1 MKEIQNHLTERFSA
15 LRDSR
20 QGAVFFI
27 EHGLEDDELDELRVS
42 VQRSLQTH
50 PLDSG
55 WWDSHDLPLLVAAT
69 EEGYR
74 YRGAGTDF
82 WPLVEE
88 KLGFAVP
95 PQGRQ
100 RIKDLFVRA
109 TARFRGVRPPST
121 AWAEAFHLIVWPI
134 AHALLPLEFHRPLAA
149 TLADLRVSASD
160 ADDATLYRA
169 VRVAA
174 ALPTARFATLLEDV
188 AVVVSLTRSLLRR
201 EGHDLSAEI
210 VSRLAADLEADDVAR
225 RGVTVARSIQRAAQ
239 GKNGGAVQLPPAT
252 RTKGTLQLRLAND
265 ALLLEASFPPL
276 DAATSEHLRRSLRR
290 RRFAPQL
297 WGATARVPSD
307 QLLSGLPFSVKL
319 TKLPDTD
326 TPLFPDLDIGEFDAR
341 DIALL
346 HGFEL
351 QLAPPHLFAVSA
363 DGDIARLVLGATISG
378 HRKYWALLSEDD
390 DAPQG
395 ARAIGEVGPLRCFE
409 LDPSDAAGARALTQF
424 GFDVRFGVS
433 VRFAGTPSLDRGA
446 DVPTF
451 VVGDNRVLVPQRLT
465 GDAALVVDLDGR
477 SAAARATEVVRVVV
491 EPGEHRVR
499 VSSETDSREYTFR
512 GGGAPPPPN
521 TPLRVELRSEER
533 TVQALVAGRLTFA
546 VDGAAPVDGLWLTV
560 HLDVG
565 GRVFSATGPLGPVP
579 QTVSTEHSVM
589 KALLN
594 ENVRDYVSGAAAAT
608 LRARVGHLASAAWH
622 LERIVRP
629 CWWDL
634 SRRDPELLGEAGP
647 LRFGV
652 VSAEEPVG
660 APSKGKTGSGTYLL
674 APMALDQLEYS
685 AAAPFATL
693 CVAPRRG
700 QLRDLSIAQASK
712 PRLERRRRGA
722 RGGVGLEDL
731 TEAYLRW
738 SLAETRSALAE
749 IHRGQVTA
757 RIEEWMSELTCGP
770 EWAKAEETLPRRDE
784 WGVLDQVCQ
793 ELSLG
798 RDGLVE
804 LTAEQDRQI
813 RQLAVDE
820 IRRSIPALWARV
832 GPPSELDDADYE
844 ALDGAWAKAYET
856 LAGRYRAR
864 GQRDIAD
871 KLGDADPGE
880 SPDRWAAAFV
890 TVRQRVELHALA
902 AMLLP
907 SNSAS
912 RLMALEVGQMT
923 VDDVAEE
930 LFAWA
935 SSARK
940 AFAGEPPT
948 REVLK
953 ASYALWVEPE
963 LALTLD
969 WRAALDPFLAERSV
983 ARAARYLALRA
994 RESRWGGA

>member
-1 MKEIQNHLTERFSA
+1 MKEIQSRLTERFSA

-27 EHGLEDDELDELRVS
+27 EHGLEDHELGELRVS

-50 PLDSG
+50 PLESG

-88 KLGFAVP
+88 KLGFAVS

-109 TARFRGVRPPST
+109 TTQFRGVRPPST
-121 AWAEAFHLIVWPI
+121 AWAEAFHLIAWPI

-160 ADDATLYRA
+160 ADDAALYRA

-174 ALPTARFATLLEDV
+174 SLPTARFATLLEDV
-188 AVVVSLTRSLLRR
+188 GVVVSLTRSLLRR
-201 EGHDLSAEI
+201 EGYELSAEI
-210 VSRLAADLEADDVAR
+210 VSRLVADLQADDVAR

-239 GKNGGAVQLPPAT
+239 GKLGGAVHLPPAT
-252 RTKGTLQLRLAND
+252 RTKGTLQLRFAND

-307 QLLSGLPFSVKL
+307 QLLSGLPFTVKL
-319 TKLPDTD
+319 AKVPDKG
-326 TPLFPDLDIGEFDAR
+326 TPLFPDLDDREFDVG
-341 DIALL
+341 DIAVL

-351 QLAPPHLFAVSA
+351 ELAPPHLFAVSA

-378 HRKYWALLSEDD
+378 HRKYWALLGEDD
-390 DAPQG
+390 DEPQG
-395 ARAIGEVGPLRCFE
+395 APAVGEVGPLKCFE
-409 LDPSDAAGARALTQF
+409 LDPSNAAGVRALTQLR
-424 GFDVRFGVS
+424 FDVRFGVS

-451 VVGDNRVLVPQRLT
+451 AAGDSRVLVPQRLT
-465 GDAALVVDLDGR
+465 GAASLVVDLDGH

-491 EPGEHRVR
+491 EAGEHRVR

-521 TPLRVELRSEER
+521 AAVRVELRSEER
-533 TVQALVAGRLTFA
+533 TVQALLAGRLTFA
-546 VDGAAPVDGLWLTV
+546 VDGAAPLDGLSLTV
-560 HLDVG
+560 YLDVG
-565 GRVFSATGPLGPVP
+565 GREFSATGPLGPVP
-579 QTVSTEHSVM
+579 QTVSTEHAVM
-589 KALLN
+589 KALLS
-594 ENVRDYVSGAAAAT
+594 EDVRDHVSGAATAT
-608 LRARVGHLASAAWH
+608 LRARVGHLASAAWD

-634 SRRDPELLGEAGP
+634 RGDPQLLGEAGP

-652 VSAEEPVG
+652 VSAEEPVAAPIDG
-660 APSKGKTGSGTYLL
+660 ATGSGTYLL
-674 APMALDQLEYS
+674 APIALDQLDYS

-700 QLRDLSIAQASK
+700 QLRDLSIAKASK
-712 PRLERRRRGA
+712 PKLERRRRGA

-738 SLAETRSALAE
+738 SLAETRNALGQ
-749 IHRGQVTA
+749 IYRGQVTA
-757 RIEEWMSELTCGP
+757 RIEEWMTELSCGP
-770 EWAKAEETLPRRDE
+770 EWAQAEGTLPRRGE
-784 WGVLDQVCQ
+784 WGVLEQVCQ

-804 LTAEQDRQI
+804 LTPEQDRQI

-844 ALDGAWAKAYET
+844 ALDRACAKAYET
-856 LAGRYRAR
+856 LAERYRAR
-864 GQRDIAD
+864 GQGEIAD
-871 KLGDADPGE
+871 ELGDADPGE
-880 SPDRWAAAFV
+880 SPDRWGAALV
-890 TVRQRVELHALA
+890 NVRERVELRALA

-912 RLMALEVGQMT
+912 RLVALEVGQMT
-923 VDDVAEE
+923 VDDVADE

-935 SSARK
+935 WSARK
-940 AFAGEPPT
+940 AFAGERPT

-969 WRAALDPFLAERSV
+969 WRAALGPFLAERSV
-983 ARAARYLALRA
+983 ARATRYLALRA